1 MQKFNVNNPP
11 SRHNPFRVP
20 DGYFEQ
26 MAGSVMQR
34 VRLMPVAASVRPM
47 PIVRWI
53 PLLGAAC
60 VAALAIVFARVGD
73 GDQHDIESVQASAV
87 SSPQQTT
94 DEAIYDYLMLA
105 DADILNL
112 DGEY

>member
-26 MAGSVMQR
+26 MADSVMRR
-34 VRLMPVAASVRPM
+34 VRHLPAAAPVRPL

-73 GDQHDIESVQASAV
+73 GNQHDMGSVQASAV
-87 SSPQQTT
+87 SSTQQST
-94 DEAIYDYLMLA
+94 DEAIFDYLMLA
-105 DADILNL
+105 DADILNI